1 MGRESRFDMFIKSMD
16 VLSKVIQRVKNAGL
30 EKYGLKSIHFMILFY
45 LEKAENGLTSKEL
58 INLTLEDK
66 AAISRGIAALA
77 DKGYVNYSK
86 KYKSRITLTEE
97 GKRISSELSLTQ
109 EKAVHVS
116 GEGMSEEEKEMFG
129 KQEELLNA
137 YDIKR

>member
-66 AAISRGIAALA
+66 AAISRGIAALV

-97 GKRISSELSLTQ
+97 GKRISSELS
-109 EKAVHVS
+109 
-116 GEGMSEEEKEMFG
+116 
-129 KQEELLNA
+129 
-137 YDIKR
+137 